1 MATDSLS
8 YSGINRA
15 VSDFSGAKFC
25 EELINLRPTSD
36 GLVPVKPFTIKYA
49 NSSYYK
55 IFVHHTT
62 DGDKYIGVRKD
73 ATNYKVIVEVIG
85 TPATLLFERTMTG
98 SVSYE
103 KTHKMNL
110 YADNLSFAAAGNVI
124 LFSEYAAD
132 QYAPP
137 FENVSFVWRDGGYH
151 RTEADVPEIE
161 FGFVYTGTDRI
172 RVSQEIPAITVSST
186 EQDVLSAVQNAL
198 SAAQENT
205 PELCMGT
212 FIIAIAFKT
221 KDGNTFWTGQW
232 KVYDPYEL
240 MRYTS
245 PPYEDATTL
254 DQTIAAYYAP
264 FFTKYNGYGYIVSE
278 LNSSGFGPPDEIKR
292 LFFYGTKATVE
303 FSGLSSTST
312 DPNYWNKN
320 TSMIQS
326 VEVYTSK
333 PVPYLDVE
341 SAFDG
346 FMGEYYGSGY
356 RLYLLLAQRK
366 YETMDLDGQLMY
378 HQASIPMEDLAALSS
393 NETYRLELT
402 FGGNRQ
408 VTNDTL
414 RVDAGAVTRYGKLL
428 SYNSRFHYYG
438 SLSRTKVGAPFFF
451 YDENGGYAS
460 GSTYIIV
467 RYSDSSTSRL
477 MCVDTSSTVWAD
489 PARIVI
495 APSVNIKEVI
505 VYSKIGGSYYWWKYR
520 MKESKSYNYSICTE
534 GGAYDSDS
542 GTGTVAEYEAVL
554 SSGNILDTE
563 ETAAINV
570 TEQYNPFVF
579 RVEHSYLA
587 PGNVTDIVPQQYVV
601 TDATYGREPLDV
613 FTTQGVYALIQGNG
627 EILYSWFDPISPMI
641 AEGPAVPTEMGIFFI
656 SGGALWLCAGHRTTL
671 VSDALSVGPH
681 KYIRACAGYKKISGQ
696 DSSYSPSPVISSPAY
711 DVSSNLSQVEFETFA
726 SGNSAQSIGRGRLSY
741 NRFRQEVYVSNGD
754 YQYSYVLSL
763 KYRQWFKVPYYI
775 MQDEQASVLA
785 KIPSPTES
793 GNDYVDLSAESST
806 THVTFHM
813 QSRPF
818 SMGYQYIHMHRLI
831 SQMRASLATG
841 DLVVVGLYGSNDLQE
856 WKLLA
861 YSKRAGAS
869 TPLKVSQIRT
879 TSSARSWRYY
889 TICIG
894 GTVYAGA
901 VDNTDIGPFLVD
913 YEPVVRRIG

>member
-15 VSDFSGAKFC
+15 VSDYSGAKFC
-25 EELINLRPTSD
+25 EELINLRPTSY

-49 NSSYYK
+49 NSPYYK

-62 DGDKYIGVRKD
+62 DGDKYIGVRKVPSS
-73 ATNYKVIVEVIG
+73 YKVVVELIG
-85 TPATLLFERTMTG
+85 NTTTTLFERTMTG

-110 YADNLSFAAAGNVI
+110 YADNLFFAAAGNII
-124 LFSEYAAD
+124 LFSERAID

-137 FENVSFVWRDGGYH
+137 FENVAFTWKNNAYV
-151 RTEADVPEIE
+151 RTEANVPEID
-161 FGFVYTGTDRI
+161 YTISDGGT
-172 RVSQEIPAITVSST
+172 ITGVWASVAHVDSSSDH
-186 EQDVLSAVQNAL
+186 EEVVGSVQSGLN
-198 SAAQENT
+198 AAQET
-205 PELCMGT
+205 EPSVCFGPI
-212 FIIAIAFKT
+212 IIAIAFKT
-221 KDGNTFWTGQW
+221 TDGNTFWTGKW
-232 KVYDPYEL
+232 KIYDPIPTIKSASDSPYVDPTI
-240 MRYTS
+240 RTS
-245 PPYEDATTL
+245 SIYD
-254 DQTIAAYYAP
+254 D
-264 FFTKYNGYGYIVSE
+264 FFDKY
-278 LNSSGFGPPDEIKR
+278 GFGYECGGTHGDFLNHIYV
-292 LFFYGTKATVE
+292 YGTKVRLT
-303 FSGLSSTST
+303 LSSLQDSNSSQA
-312 DPNYWNKN
+312 NYWNKN
-320 TSMIQS
+320 TSIIQS
-326 VEVYTSK
+326 VEVYSSR
-333 PVPYLDVE
+333 PAVYLDKD

-346 FMGEYYGSGY
+346 LLELGPTAPEDD
-356 RLYLLLAQRK
+356 YLLVLAQTG
-366 YETMDLDGQLMY
+366 YDEMELDGQAMY
-378 HQASIPMEDLAALSS
+378 LQASVPMTSLLGTTQNVDLS
-393 NETYRLELT
+393 
-402 FGGNRQ
+402 FGGNIQ
-408 VTNDTL
+408 TTNETL
-414 RVDAGAVTRYGKLL
+414 RVDAGALTRYGHLL
-428 SYNSRFHYYG
+428 SYNARFHYYDSSSEL
-438 SLSRTKVGAPFFF
+438 SLGKPFFLQEPNGSAVSTDVFVLYEDQDTRDEF
-451 YDENGGYAS
+451 YVGRWSLYDGDE
-460 GSTYIIV
+460 T
-467 RYSDSSTSRL
+467 L
-477 MCVDTSSTVWAD
+477 
-489 PARIVI
+489 IVI
-495 APSVNIKEVI
+495 APSVNITEVI
-505 VYSKIGGSYYWWKYR
+505 TRAVGSTYVQRYR
-520 MKESKSYNYSICTE
+520 MTASRTYNYSIHVGHMDT
-534 GGAYDSDS
+534 D
-542 GTGTVAEYEAVL
+542 VAEGTTEQTKL
-554 SSGNILDTE
+554 SNLVSAGVVPIVSGE
-563 ETAAINV
+563 PAAINV

-587 PGNVTDIVPQQYVV
+587 PGNVTDLVPQQYVV

-681 KYIRACAGYKKISGQ
+681 KYIRACDGYKKISGQ
-696 DSSYSPSPVISSPAY
+696 DSNYSPNPVISSPAY

-741 NRFRQEVYVSNGD
+741 NRFRQEVYVSNGS

-793 GNDYVDLSAESST
+793 GNDYVDLSAESSS

-831 SQMRASLATG
+831 SQMRASLASG
-841 DLVVVGLYGSNDLQE
+841 DLVVVGLYGSDDLQE

-861 YSKRAGAS
+861 YSKRSGAS

-879 TSSARSWRYY
+879 SSSARSWRYY